1 MVKANNTRT
10 AEDTATREE
19 VDAVS
24 TVDASTV
31 AVFQTAARERVA
43 SFFREA
49 GAYVASVDARGGKRG
64 SDAAVQRVI
73 AEALAGLT
81 DDSGAA
87 IAVEPYSHA
96 RYSKLSGAY
105 RALTVAGF
113 ESPTAA
119 AFDALYALWNVSSS
133 RLPGKARDTFVA
145 GLKRRKSDA
154 ARLDAIRAHVSAL
167 TAKKA
172 PEAPAADGADTGA
185 DVSDLPTPD
194 VDATDAA
201 PRFTVEGI
209 FDTLADVYEWA
220 QTLTDAERIRLAAA
234 FTATADNLTAST
246 VPADV
251 STLIDAA

>member
-10 AEDTATREE
+10 ANDTAAREE

-31 AVFQTAARERVA
+31 DTFRYAARERVA
-43 SFFREA
+43 SYFREA
-49 GAYVASVDARGGKRG
+49 RAYVASVDARGGKRG

-73 AEALAGLT
+73 ADGLAGLT
-81 DDSGAA
+81 DESGNA

-96 RYSKLSGAY
+96 RYSKLSGAF

-119 AFDALYALWNVSSS
+119 AFDALYALWNVSST

-167 TAKKA
+167 TAKVVKETA
-172 PEAPAADGADTGA
+172 AADAADTGA
-185 DVSDLPTPD
+185 DAPDLPTPD
-194 VDATDAA
+194 ATNDAPVVWDVDNVLDALAELFEAASGLDDAA
-201 PRFTVEGI
+201 
-209 FDTLADVYEWA
+209 
-220 QTLTDAERIRLAAA
+220 RIRIASAMAAS
-234 FTATADNLTAST
+234 ADSLTAST
-246 VPADV
+246 VPSDV